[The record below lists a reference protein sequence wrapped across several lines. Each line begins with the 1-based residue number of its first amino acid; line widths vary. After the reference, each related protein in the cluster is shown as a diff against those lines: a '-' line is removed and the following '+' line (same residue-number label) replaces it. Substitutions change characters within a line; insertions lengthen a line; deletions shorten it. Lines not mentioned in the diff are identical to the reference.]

1 MDWYGPDKATFGDRL
16 VAAREKSN
24 LSQQDLAKR
33 LGVKSST
40 IKSWE
45 NDNSEPRAN
54 RLSMLAGLLNVS
66 ITWLISAEG
75 SGVEAPKKMD
85 EMPDDLHEVLKELTA
100 LRLNLLKNVDRI
112 NNIEKKLRASGK
124 LNQPMGELEIIRKR
138 LYMRS
143 MRRGT
148 KEMDLILK
156 NFAQLKLHSMS
167 EPELE
172 NFENLQESLKIFQ
185 DEYFFYF

>member
-16 VAAREKSN
+16 VAAREKAN

-33 LGVKSST
+33 LGVKNST

-75 SGVEAPKKMD
+75 SGVEAPEKSD
-85 EMPDDLHEVLKELTA
+85 EMSNDLLDALKELTA
-100 LRLNLLKNVDRI
+100 LRVNLLKNIDRI
-112 NNIEKKLRASGK
+112 INIEKKLRTSGK
-124 LNQPMGELEIIRKR
+124 LN
-138 LYMRS
+138 
-143 MRRGT
+143 
-148 KEMDLILK
+148 
-156 NFAQLKLHSMS
+156 
-167 EPELE
+167 
-172 NFENLQESLKIFQ
+172 
-185 DEYFFYF
+185 

>member
-16 VAAREKSN
+16 VAAREKAN

-33 LGVKSST
+33 LGVKNST

-54 RLSMLAGLLNVS
+54 RLSMLAGMLNVS

-75 SGVEAPKKMD
+75 SGVEAPEKSD
-85 EMPDDLHEVLKELTA
+85 EMSNDLLDALKELTA
-100 LRLNLLKNVDRI
+100 LRVNLLKNIDKI

-124 LNQPMGELEIIRKR
+124 LN
-138 LYMRS
+138 
-143 MRRGT
+143 
-148 KEMDLILK
+148 
-156 NFAQLKLHSMS
+156 
-167 EPELE
+167 
-172 NFENLQESLKIFQ
+172 
-185 DEYFFYF
+185 

>member
-16 VAAREKSN
+16 VAASEKSN

-33 LGVKSST
+33 LGVKNST

-75 SGVEAPKKMD
+75 SGVEEPEKSY
-85 EMPDDLHEVLKELTA
+85 ETPDDLQESLKELMA
-100 LRLNLLKNVDRI
+100 LKVNLLKNVDRI
-112 NNIEKKLRASGK
+112 NIIEKKLIASGK
-124 LNQPMGELEIIRKR
+124 LN
-138 LYMRS
+138 
-143 MRRGT
+143 
-148 KEMDLILK
+148 
-156 NFAQLKLHSMS
+156 
-167 EPELE
+167 
-172 NFENLQESLKIFQ
+172 
-185 DEYFFYF
+185 

>member
-16 VAAREKSN
+16 VAAREKAN

-33 LGVKSST
+33 LGVKNST

-75 SGVEAPKKMD
+75 SGVEAPEKSD
-85 EMPDDLHEVLKELTA
+85 EISNDLLDALKELTA
-100 LRLNLLKNVDRI
+100 LRVNLLKNIDRI

-124 LNQPMGELEIIRKR
+124 LN
-138 LYMRS
+138 
-143 MRRGT
+143 
-148 KEMDLILK
+148 
-156 NFAQLKLHSMS
+156 
-167 EPELE
+167 
-172 NFENLQESLKIFQ
+172 
-185 DEYFFYF
+185 

>member
-33 LGVKSST
+33 LGVKNST

-66 ITWLISAEG
+66 ITWLISI
-75 SGVEAPKKMD
+75 SGADAPAVKPID
-85 EMPDDLHEVLKELTA
+85 
-100 LRLNLLKNVDRI
+100 
-112 NNIEKKLRASGK
+112 
-124 LNQPMGELEIIRKR
+124 
-138 LYMRS
+138 
-143 MRRGT
+143 
-148 KEMDLILK
+148 
-156 NFAQLKLHSMS
+156 F
-167 EPELE
+167 EPEID
-172 NFENLQESLKIFQ
+172 LQSIS
-185 DEYFFYF
+185 

>member
-1 MDWYGPDKATFGDRL
+1 MDWYGPDKASFGDRL

-33 LGVKSST
+33 LGVKNST

-75 SGVEAPKKMD
+75 SGVEGPEKKY
-85 EMPDDLHEVLKELTA
+85 ETPDDLQEPLKELMA
-100 LRLNLLKNVDRI
+100 LKVNLLKKTS
-112 NNIEKKLRASGK
+112 IELT
-124 LNQPMGELEIIRKR
+124 L
-138 LYMRS
+138 
-143 MRRGT
+143 
-148 KEMDLILK
+148 
-156 NFAQLKLHSMS
+156 
-167 EPELE
+167 
-172 NFENLQESLKIFQ
+172 
-185 DEYFFYF
+185 

>member
-40 IKSWE
+40 IKLWE

-85 EMPDDLHEVLKELTA
+85 ELPDDLHEPLKELTA

-124 LNQPMGELEIIRKR
+124 LN
-138 LYMRS
+138 
-143 MRRGT
+143 
-148 KEMDLILK
+148 
-156 NFAQLKLHSMS
+156 
-167 EPELE
+167 
-172 NFENLQESLKIFQ
+172 
-185 DEYFFYF
+185 

>member
-16 VAAREKSN
+16 VAAREKAN

-33 LGVKSST
+33 LGVKNST

-75 SGVEAPKKMD
+75 SGVEAPEKSD
-85 EMPDDLHEVLKELTA
+85 EMSNDLLDALTELTA
-100 LRLNLLKNVDRI
+100 LRVNLLKNIDRI
-112 NNIEKKLRASGK
+112 NNIEKKLRASER
-124 LNQPMGELEIIRKR
+124 LN
-138 LYMRS
+138 
-143 MRRGT
+143 
-148 KEMDLILK
+148 
-156 NFAQLKLHSMS
+156 
-167 EPELE
+167 
-172 NFENLQESLKIFQ
+172 
-185 DEYFFYF
+185 

>member
-16 VAAREKSN
+16 VAAREKAN

-33 LGVKSST
+33 LGVKNST

-75 SGVEAPKKMD
+75 SGVEAPEKSD
-85 EMPDDLHEVLKELTA
+85 EMSNDLLDALKELTA
-100 LRLNLLKNVDRI
+100 LRVNLLKNIDRI

-124 LNQPMGELEIIRKR
+124 IN
-138 LYMRS
+138 
-143 MRRGT
+143 
-148 KEMDLILK
+148 
-156 NFAQLKLHSMS
+156 
-167 EPELE
+167 
-172 NFENLQESLKIFQ
+172 
-185 DEYFFYF
+185 

>member
-33 LGVKSST
+33 LGVKNST

-75 SGVEAPKKMD
+75 SGVEGTEKSY
-85 EMPDDLHEVLKELTA
+85 ETPDYLQEPLKELMV
-100 LRLNLLKNVDRI
+100 LKVNLLKYVDRI
-112 NNIEKKLRASGK
+112 NMIENKFRASGK
-124 LNQPMGELEIIRKR
+124 LI
-138 LYMRS
+138 
-143 MRRGT
+143 
-148 KEMDLILK
+148 
-156 NFAQLKLHSMS
+156 
-167 EPELE
+167 
-172 NFENLQESLKIFQ
+172 
-185 DEYFFYF
+185 

>member
-16 VAAREKSN
+16 VAAREKAN

-33 LGVKSST
+33 LGVKNST

-75 SGVEAPKKMD
+75 SGVEAPEKSD
-85 EMPDDLHEVLKELTA
+85 EMSNDLLDALKELTA
-100 LRLNLLKNVDRI
+100 LRVNLLKNIDRI
-112 NNIEKKLRASGK
+112 TNIEKKLRASGK
-124 LNQPMGELEIIRKR
+124 LN
-138 LYMRS
+138 
-143 MRRGT
+143 
-148 KEMDLILK
+148 
-156 NFAQLKLHSMS
+156 
-167 EPELE
+167 
-172 NFENLQESLKIFQ
+172 
-185 DEYFFYF
+185 

>member
-16 VAAREKSN
+16 VAAREKAN

-33 LGVKSST
+33 LGVKNST

-75 SGVEAPKKMD
+75 SGVEAPEKSD
-85 EMPDDLHEVLKELTA
+85 EMSNDLLDALTELTA
-100 LRLNLLKNVDRI
+100 LRVNLLKNIDRI

-124 LNQPMGELEIIRKR
+124 LN
-138 LYMRS
+138 
-143 MRRGT
+143 
-148 KEMDLILK
+148 
-156 NFAQLKLHSMS
+156 
-167 EPELE
+167 
-172 NFENLQESLKIFQ
+172 
-185 DEYFFYF
+185 

>member
-1 MDWYGPDKATFGDRL
+1 MDWYGPDKAIFGDRL

-33 LGVKSST
+33 LGVKNST

-75 SGVEAPKKMD
+75 SCVEEPEKSY
-85 EMPDDLHEVLKELTA
+85 ETPDYLQESLKELMA
-100 LRLNLLKNVDRI
+100 LKVDLLKNVDRI
-112 NNIEKKLRASGK
+112 NIIEKKLRASGK
-124 LNQPMGELEIIRKR
+124 LN
-138 LYMRS
+138 
-143 MRRGT
+143 
-148 KEMDLILK
+148 
-156 NFAQLKLHSMS
+156 
-167 EPELE
+167 
-172 NFENLQESLKIFQ
+172 
-185 DEYFFYF
+185 

>member
-16 VAAREKSN
+16 VAARENAN

-33 LGVKSST
+33 LGVKNST

-75 SGVEAPKKMD
+75 SGVEAPEKSD
-85 EMPDDLHEVLKELTA
+85 EMSNDLLDALKELTA
-100 LRLNLLKNVDRI
+100 LRVNLLKNIDRI

-124 LNQPMGELEIIRKR
+124 LN
-138 LYMRS
+138 
-143 MRRGT
+143 
-148 KEMDLILK
+148 
-156 NFAQLKLHSMS
+156 
-167 EPELE
+167 
-172 NFENLQESLKIFQ
+172 
-185 DEYFFYF
+185 

>member
-16 VAAREKSN
+16 VAAREKAN

-33 LGVKSST
+33 LGVKNST

-75 SGVEAPKKMD
+75 SGVEAPEKSD
-85 EMPDDLHEVLKELTA
+85 EMSNDLLDALKELTA
-100 LRLNLLKNVDRI
+100 LLVNLLKNIDRI
-112 NNIEKKLRASGK
+112 NNIEKKLRTSGK
-124 LNQPMGELEIIRKR
+124 LN
-138 LYMRS
+138 
-143 MRRGT
+143 
-148 KEMDLILK
+148 
-156 NFAQLKLHSMS
+156 
-167 EPELE
+167 
-172 NFENLQESLKIFQ
+172 
-185 DEYFFYF
+185 

>member
-16 VAAREKSN
+16 VAAREKAN

-33 LGVKSST
+33 LGVKNST

-75 SGVEAPKKMD
+75 SGVEAPEKSD
-85 EMPDDLHEVLKELTA
+85 EMSNDMLDALKELTA
-100 LRLNLLKNVDRI
+100 LRVNLLKNIDRI

-124 LNQPMGELEIIRKR
+124 LN
-138 LYMRS
+138 
-143 MRRGT
+143 
-148 KEMDLILK
+148 
-156 NFAQLKLHSMS
+156 
-167 EPELE
+167 
-172 NFENLQESLKIFQ
+172 
-185 DEYFFYF
+185 

>member
-24 LSQQDLAKR
+24 LTQQDLAKR

-66 ITWLISAEG
+66 ITWLVSAEG

-85 EMPDDLHEVLKELTA
+85 ELPDDLHEPLRELTA

-124 LNQPMGELEIIRKR
+124 LN
-138 LYMRS
+138 
-143 MRRGT
+143 
-148 KEMDLILK
+148 
-156 NFAQLKLHSMS
+156 
-167 EPELE
+167 
-172 NFENLQESLKIFQ
+172 
-185 DEYFFYF
+185 

>member
-16 VAAREKSN
+16 VAAREKAN

-33 LGVKSST
+33 LGVKNST

-75 SGVEAPKKMD
+75 SGVESPEKSD
-85 EMPDDLHEVLKELTA
+85 EMSNDLLDALKELTA
-100 LRLNLLKNVDRI
+100 LRVNLLKNIDRI
-112 NNIEKKLRASGK
+112 NNIEKKLRVSGK
-124 LNQPMGELEIIRKR
+124 LN
-138 LYMRS
+138 
-143 MRRGT
+143 
-148 KEMDLILK
+148 
-156 NFAQLKLHSMS
+156 
-167 EPELE
+167 
-172 NFENLQESLKIFQ
+172 
-185 DEYFFYF
+185 

>member
-1 MDWYGPDKATFGDRL
+1 MDWYGPDKATSGDRL

-33 LGVKSST
+33 LGVKNST

-75 SGVEAPKKMD
+75 SGIEETEKLY
-85 EMPDDLHEVLKELTA
+85 ETPDYLQESLKELMA
-100 LRLNLLKNVDRI
+100 LKVNLLKNVDRI
-112 NNIEKKLRASGK
+112 NIIENRLRASGK
-124 LNQPMGELEIIRKR
+124 LN
-138 LYMRS
+138 
-143 MRRGT
+143 
-148 KEMDLILK
+148 
-156 NFAQLKLHSMS
+156 
-167 EPELE
+167 
-172 NFENLQESLKIFQ
+172 
-185 DEYFFYF
+185 

>member
-16 VAAREKSN
+16 VAAREKAD

-33 LGVKSST
+33 LGVKNST

-75 SGVEAPKKMD
+75 SGVEAPGKSD
-85 EMPDDLHEVLKELTA
+85 EMSHDLLYALKELTA
-100 LRLNLLKNVDRI
+100 LRVNLLKNIDRI
-112 NNIEKKLRASGK
+112 NNLEKKLRASGK
-124 LNQPMGELEIIRKR
+124 LN
-138 LYMRS
+138 
-143 MRRGT
+143 
-148 KEMDLILK
+148 
-156 NFAQLKLHSMS
+156 
-167 EPELE
+167 
-172 NFENLQESLKIFQ
+172 
-185 DEYFFYF
+185 